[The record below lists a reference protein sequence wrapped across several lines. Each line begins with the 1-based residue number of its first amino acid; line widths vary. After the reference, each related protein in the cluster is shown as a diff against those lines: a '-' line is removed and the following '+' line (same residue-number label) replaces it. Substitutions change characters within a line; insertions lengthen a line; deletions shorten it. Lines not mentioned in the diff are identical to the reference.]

1 MFLSSL
7 KQGMK
12 QLQDVISVLFRG
24 SRKENNFSH
33 ISLQMFHFTIIWY
46 GAQEMLMQ
54 VIFDSATYC

>member
-7 KQGMK
+7 KQGVK

-33 ISLQMFHFTIIWY
+33 ISLQMFHLTIELIWCTRDAY
-46 GAQEMLMQ
+46 ASD
-54 VIFDSATYC
+54 I

>member
-12 QLQDVISVLFRG
+12 QLQDVLFRG

-33 ISLQMFHFTIIWY
+33 ISLQMFHLTVEWY